1 MIFGYLR
8 KTIWR
13 NKTRTFFLT
22 VGIIVSIMLVTGV
35 NISSNAMAQ
44 SLIQD
49 SLDDIKVDFTVI
61 PRDSETNATE
71 LVDKL
76 NTLNETLDEFVFA
89 YVAAYGFS
97 FQTIINPN
105 GGEID
110 WSFLNTSSFY
120 HDYTNTSHFCGLK
133 KDIFSEPRI
142 ADRFDDVIKS
152 NNN

>member
-8 KTIWR
+8 KTLWR

-49 SLDDIKVDFTVI
+49 SLDEIKVDFIVT

-89 YVAAYGFS
+89 YVGAYGFS
-97 FQTIINPN
+97 SHTIINPN
-105 GGEID
+105 GR
-110 WSFLNTSSFY
+110 L
-120 HDYTNTSHFCGLK
+120 H
-133 KDIFSEPRI
+133 
-142 ADRFDDVIKS
+142 
-152 NNN
+152 